1 MSRCCDHS
9 HQQPPAHPEHVHDHD
24 HAAVPQPA
32 DAVLTG
38 ACNTRIRIEQ
48 MDCPTEERLIRDALG
63 RLPGVA
69 GLHFNLLQRVL
80 TVSHDE
86 GMLAQVQRAAQ
97 TSGHLRIL
105 MAAPDGGIPAVIHIR
120 DTLRAPAESPAG
132 EMSRSPLVVD
142 SGESV
147 YDAFQKMRENGEQ
160 LAVVRGEG
168 RALGVITWSDVL
180 KQVWP
185 TVERQL

>member
-9 HQQPPAHPEHVHDHD
+9 HQQPLAHPEHVHDHAG
-24 HAAVPQPA
+24 HNHEAVPQPA
-32 DAVLTG
+32 DAALTG

-86 GMLAQVQRAAQ
+86 GMLAQV
-97 TSGHLRIL
+97 L
-105 MAAPDGGIPAVIHIR
+105 PAI
-120 DTLRAPAESPAG
+120 
-132 EMSRSPLVVD
+132 
-142 SGESV
+142 
-147 YDAFQKMRENGEQ
+147 
-160 LAVVRGEG
+160 
-168 RALGVITWSDVL
+168 RALGFTRRSKMIALRSSRLLHRQKSAGVNSFAQIKKDL
-180 KQVWP
+180 KPYMGQ
-185 TVERQL
+185 

>member
-9 HQQPPAHPEHVHDHD
+9 HQQPLAHPEHVHDHAG
-24 HAAVPQPA
+24 HNHEAVPQPA
-32 DAVLTG
+32 DAALTG

-86 GMLAQVQRAAQ
+86 GMLAQVLPALNHFSLVDALVDPKQRANRVWRQ
-97 TSGHLRIL
+97 
-105 MAAPDGGIPAVIHIR
+105 VI
-120 DTLRAPAESPAG
+120 G
-132 EMSRSPLVVD
+132 
-142 SGESV
+142 
-147 YDAFQKMRENGEQ
+147 
-160 LAVVRGEG
+160 
-168 RALGVITWSDVL
+168 
-180 KQVWP
+180 
-185 TVERQL
+185 

>member
-9 HQQPPAHPEHVHDHD
+9 HQQPPAHPEHAHDHTG
-24 HAAVPQPA
+24 HNHEAVPQPA
-32 DAVLTG
+32 DAALTG

-86 GMLAQVQRAAQ
+86 GMLAQV
-97 TSGHLRIL
+97 L
-105 MAAPDGGIPAVIHIR
+105 PAI
-120 DTLRAPAESPAG
+120 
-132 EMSRSPLVVD
+132 
-142 SGESV
+142 
-147 YDAFQKMRENGEQ
+147 
-160 LAVVRGEG
+160 
-168 RALGVITWSDVL
+168 RALGFTP
-180 KQVWP
+180 QVEDDRTAQQP
-185 TVERQL
+185 APPVRRSVPGHTGCRHTAAA